1 MNLDNLISRSF
12 PRLEQVYNAKDTIL
26 YALGV
31 GVGADPMDPRELPFV
46 YERGLR
52 IIPSQ
57 AAVIAYP
64 GPWLMD
70 PSLEIDFVK
79 LLHGEQ
85 GIVFERPL
93 EPAATVRGEYEVL
106 AVDDKGPGKGA
117 VISFEKRIIDAK
129 DGAII
134 CRVRSTY
141 FLRGDGGCGSWKQ
154 APTVPS
160 ALPDRAA
167 DRVTDLPTL
176 PRQALIYRL
185 NGDYNPVHVDPD
197 VAAKAG
203 FAKPILHGLCTFGIA
218 CFGLV
223 QQLCAGDPA
232 RLAEIFV
239 RFSRPV
245 YPGDT
250 IRLELFEEKNMWRFR
265 ARTKERDEVV
275 LDRGLARLK

>member
-1 MNLDNLISRSF
+1 MNLDKLISRTF
-12 PRLEQVYNAKDTIL
+12 PPMEQAYSAKDTIL

-31 GVGADPMDPRELPFV
+31 GVGADPLDPKELPFV
-46 YERGLR
+46 YEKFLR

-57 AAVIAYP
+57 ASVIAFP
-64 GPWLMD
+64 GAWMTE
-70 PSLEIDFVK
+70 PSLGIDYVK
-79 LLHGEQ
+79 VLHGEQ

-93 EPAATVRGEYEVL
+93 EPTATVRGEYEVL
-106 AVDDKGPGKGA
+106 GVDDKGPGKGA
-117 VISFEKRIIDAK
+117 VISFEKRIVDAK
-129 DGAII
+129 TGAII

-141 FLRGDGGCGSWKQ
+141 FLRGNGGCGSWKQ
-154 APTVPS
+154 PANVPS
-160 ALPDRAA
+160 ALPERAP
-167 DRVTDLPTL
+167 DQVIDLPTM

-185 NGDYNPVHVDPD
+185 NGDLNPVHIDPE

-223 QQLCAGDPA
+223 QHLCAGDPA

-250 IRLELFEEKNMWRFR
+250 IRLELFEEQDSWRFR

-275 LDRGLARLK
+275 LDRGLVRLK